1 MAVPDE
7 MAGLRRGLGRDGLP
21 IPAYRTLGLAF
32 RNAAAG
38 VAVVRLPVS
47 PHLAAPSGGLLPGAF
62 AIAADACCGSAVVT
76 ALPAGGAALTAQ
88 LRVEFVRPVPPGC
101 TWIEARAST
110 DAADG
115 DGGLARGEIVDEV
128 DRLLGV
134 ASLRL
139 MTASHQGF
147 RGPSGTGAAK
157 ASRPSAR
164 TAAPARAAPRGASAA
179 QASAATPEPAVT
191 AAPAAALVADPR
203 GRFLGVVS
211 LQADAGRAAWT
222 LQPPPGT
229 ANSYGLV
236 HGGVLGLLA
245 HLVAS
250 DAQQSLT
257 GPGEQ
262 LIPLDLVV
270 NYYRGV
276 PASGRLVTA
285 TAQVAHRGRRFV
297 VAEGTVSGPDGKPA
311 LRLSAG
317 AQIRGPR
324 HA

>member
-1 MAVPDE
+1 MTVPDE
-7 MAGLRRGLGRDGLP
+7 LAGLRRGLGRDGLP

-32 RNAAAG
+32 RQAAAG
-38 VAVVRLPVS
+38 AAVVRLPVS
-47 PHLAAPSGGLLPGAF
+47 PHLASPSGGLLPGAF

-88 LRVEFVRPVPPGC
+88 LRVEFIGSVPPGHA
-101 TWIEARAST
+101 WIEARAGT
-110 DAADG
+110 EAADG
-115 DGGLARGEIVDEV
+115 DGGLARGEIVD
-128 DRLLGV
+128 DTGHLLGV

-139 MTASHQGF
+139 MTASHPGF
-147 RGPSGTGAAK
+147 RSAPGTAGTRGAGSPA
-157 ASRPSAR
+157 ATLTPAPALIPAPAL
-164 TAAPARAAPRGASAA
+164 TAAP
-179 QASAATPEPAVT
+179 T
-191 AAPAAALVADPR
+191 AAPAAIPAPAAVLAADPP

-211 LQADAGRAAWT
+211 RRAGAGRSEWT
-222 LQPPPGT
+222 LRSASGT

-245 HLVAS
+245 HQVAS

-257 GPGEQ
+257 GADEQ

-317 AQIRGPR
+317 AQIRGAR

>member
-1 MAVPDE
+1 MADPGEKMAMTVPGE
-7 MAGLRRGLGRDGLP
+7 LAGLRRGLGRDGLP
-21 IPAYRTLGLAF
+21 IPAYRSLGLAF
-32 RNAAAG
+32 RQAAAG
-38 VAVVRLPVS
+38 AAVVRLPVS
-47 PHLAAPSGGLLPGAF
+47 PHLASPSGGLLPGAF

-88 LRVEFVRPVPPGC
+88 LRVEFIGSVPPGHA
-101 TWIEARAST
+101 WIEARADT
-110 DAADG
+110 EAADG
-115 DGGLARGEIVDEV
+115 DGGLARGEIVDETGH
-128 DRLLGV
+128 LLGV

-139 MTASHQGF
+139 MTASRQGF
-147 RGPSGTGAAK
+147 RSAPGTGG
-157 ASRPSAR
+157 
-164 TAAPARAAPRGASAA
+164 TAP
-179 QASAATPEPAVT
+179 
-191 AAPAAALVADPR
+191 APAAVLAADPP

-211 LQADAGRAAWT
+211 RRAGAGRAEWT
-222 LQPPPGT
+222 LRPASGT

-245 HLVAS
+245 HQVAS

-257 GPGEQ
+257 GADEQ

-311 LRLSAG
+311 LRLSAS
-317 AQIRGPR
+317 AQIRGAR